1 MASASVNSLR
11 ANLYLKRA
19 SLNKRF
25 TRLVA
30 QSSLGVDSDQFKLV
44 SMRNIGVIPKF
55 YLRSSFSHY
64 IIVRPPQACI
74 DRIPL

>member
-19 SLNKRF
+19 SLSKRV

-30 QSSLGVDSDQFKLV
+30 QSSLGVGSEQFKLV
-44 SMRNIGVIPKF
+44 QYEKHWGDS
-55 YLRSSFSHY
+55 
-64 IIVRPPQACI
+64 
-74 DRIPL
+74 